1 MLMNST
7 QNCVHSISCGPE
19 SLLSSV
25 AGNTLGGDKPHG
37 APAEQ
42 TSVNPSLN
50 D

>member
-7 QNCVHSISCGPE
+7 QNLVQSISCGPE

-25 AGNTLGGDKPHG
+25 AGNTLGGDRPQG

-42 TSVNPSLN
+42 TSANPEFE
-50 D
+50 